1 MFCKFNKMKKIN
13 YLLGLLLVVLF
24 SSCFT
29 SCSSDDEEDK
39 ENKTEQSVAPPNE
52 MGGYDEEDEENK
64 TEQSGAY
71 RLVIEMNGS
80 DLTLIGNVTAMGGS
94 LYDGD
99 TDEKINNPES
109 FFIEGIDGKEK
120 IEVYSS
126 DKCMSFNFSFTLH
139 SELDNDEPYSCIV
152 KLYQGG
158 ELVKEFNR
166 VPDENNKITV
176 EYPHVNTDAYQF

>member
-39 ENKTEQSVAPPNE
+39 ENKTEQSGV
-52 MGGYDEEDEENK
+52 
-64 TEQSGAY
+64 Y

-80 DLTLIGNVTAMGGS
+80 DLTLIGNVTAVGGS

-126 DKCMSFNFSFTLH
+126 DKCMSFNFRFTLH

-166 VPDENNKITV
+166 VPDEYNKITV
-176 EYPHVNTDAYQF
+176 AYPLVNTDAYQF

>member
-1 MFCKFNKMKKIN
+1 MFCKFNNSKMKKIN

-39 ENKTEQSVAPPNE
+39 ENKTEQS
-52 MGGYDEEDEENK
+52 
-64 TEQSGAY
+64 GAY

-80 DLTLIGNVTAMGGS
+80 DLTLIGNVTAVGGS
-94 LYDGD
+94 LYDGE
-99 TDEKINNPES
+99 TDEKKNNPES
-109 FFIEGIDGKEK
+109 FFMEDIDGKET
-120 IEVYSS
+120 IEIYSS

-139 SELDNDEPYSCIV
+139 SELDNEEPYSCIV

-158 ELVKEFNR
+158 ELVKEFNE
-166 VPDENNKITV
+166 VPDEYNKITV
-176 EYPHVNTDAYQF
+176 AYTHVNTDAYQF

>member
-29 SCSSDDEEDK
+29 SCSSDDEEDNGEK
-39 ENKTEQSVAPPNE
+39 E
-52 MGGYDEEDEENK
+52 K

-126 DKCMSFNFSFTLH
+126 DKCKSFNFNFTLH

-158 ELVKEFNR
+158 ELLKEFNE